1 MKKNNSTVHNN
12 KSSQPLVNP
21 RGEMS
26 QKRADLKEKA
36 TLQKDLVAGD
46 LKKIKKD
53 ASKVLLVAG
62 AAFVTFQLV
71 KAITKEKK
79 QPEPTPTPNPPHEE
93 QPPVSA
99 PPPKKDRKEDKKEE
113 KGFGQMLFN
122 WVKGQVI
129 SYAAEKVKEQ
139 VWKYVQSRINKQQNA
154 EEDTS
159 DTEREKTTRD

>member
-12 KSSQPLVNP
+12 KPSQPLVNP

-53 ASKVLLVAG
+53 AGKVLLVAG

-71 KAITKEKK
+71 KAITKETKK
-79 QPEPTPTPNPPHEE
+79 PEPSPTPNPPHEE

-99 PPPKKDRKEDKKEE
+99 PPSGEDKKEE
-113 KGFGQMLFN
+113 KGFGQMLFD

-129 SYAAEKVKEQ
+129 SYAAEKVKDQ

-154 EEDTS
+154 EEHTS
-159 DTEREKTTRD
+159 DTDREKTTRD